1 MRVLTDTHVL
11 LWALL
16 RPARLDAACREV
28 LESPEH
34 QVFFS
39 AVNIWEIAIKRAL
52 DRPDFDVEPDALHR
66 AALETGF
73 GELPISAVH
82 AAAVRH
88 LPPHHRDPF
97 DRLLIVQAQ
106 IEPLLLMTDDPL
118 ISLYPVQ
125 RISAVA
131 ASRKA

>member
-1 MRVLTDTHVL
+1 MRVLTDTHIL

-16 RPARLDAACREV
+16 RPGRLDATDRDV

-52 DRPDFDVEPDALHR
+52 DRPDFDVEPEAVYR

-73 GELPISAVH
+73 RELPVSAVH
-82 AAAVRH
+82 AAAVRD
-88 LPPHHRDPF
+88 LPAHHRDPF
-97 DRLLIVQAQ
+97 DRLLIAQART
-106 IEPLLLMTDDPL
+106 EPLFLMTDDPL
-118 ISLYPVQ
+118 IDLY
-125 RISAVA
+125 AVK
-131 ASRKA
+131 RVGGPN

>member
-1 MRVLTDTHVL
+1 MRVLTDTYIL

-16 RPARLDAACREV
+16 QPARLDAAYRDV

-73 GELPISAVH
+73 RELPIAAVH

-88 LPPHHRDPF
+88 LPAHHRDPF
-97 DRLLIVQAQ
+97 DRLLIAQART
-106 IEPLLLMTDDPL
+106 EPLLLMTDDPL
-118 ISLYPVQ
+118 IDCYTVP
-125 RISAVA
+125 RI
-131 ASRKA
+131 RR

>member
-1 MRVLTDTHVL
+1 MRALTDTHIL
-11 LWALL
+11 LWVLL
-16 RPARLDAACREV
+16 RPARLDAACRDV

-34 QVFFS
+34 RVFFS

-52 DRPDFDVEPDALHR
+52 NRPDFDVEPDAIHR

-73 GELPISAVH
+73 RELPISAVH

-88 LPPHHRDPF
+88 LPAHHRDPF

-106 IEPLLLMTDDPL
+106 TEPLLLMTDDPL

-125 RISAVA
+125 RIGGVA
-131 ASRKA
+131 AGKKT

>member
-11 LWALL
+11 LWALV

-34 QVFFS
+34 QVFYS

-52 DRPDFDVEPDALHR
+52 DRPDFDVEPHAVHR

-73 GELPISAVH
+73 RELPISAVH

-97 DRLLIVQAQ
+97 DRLLIAQAQ
-106 IEPLLLMTDDPL
+106 IEPLLVMTDDPL
-118 ISLYPVQ
+118 ISLYPVH
-125 RISAVA
+125 RIRTVVA
-131 ASRKA
+131 SQKA

>member
-1 MRVLTDTHVL
+1 MRVLTDTHIL
-11 LWALL
+11 LWSLL
-16 RPARLDAACREV
+16 RPARLDAACRDV

-52 DRPDFDVEPDALHR
+52 DRPDFDVEPDAVYR

-73 GELPISAVH
+73 RELPISASH

-97 DRLLIVQAQ
+97 DRLLIVQART
-106 IEPLLLMTDDPL
+106 EPLLLMTDDPL
-118 ISLYPVQ
+118 ISLYAVQ
-125 RISAVA
+125 RFQW
-131 ASRKA
+131 

>member
-1 MRVLTDTHVL
+1 MRVLTDTHIL

-52 DRPDFDVEPDALHR
+52 DRPDFDVEPDAVHR
-66 AALETGF
+66 ASLETGF
-73 GELPISAVH
+73 RELPISAVH

-97 DRLLIVQAQ
+97 DRLLIAQART
-106 IEPLLLMTDDPL
+106 EPLLLLTDDPL
-118 ISLYPVQ
+118 FSLYAVQ
-125 RISAVA
+125 RVQW
-131 ASRKA
+131 

>member
-1 MRVLTDTHVL
+1 MRVLTDTHIL

-16 RPARLDAACREV
+16 RPGRLDAACRDI

-52 DRPDFDVEPDALHR
+52 DRPDFDVEPDAVHR

-73 GELPISAVH
+73 RELPIAADH

-88 LPPHHRDPF
+88 LPAHHRDPF
-97 DRLLIVQAQ
+97 DRLLIAQART
-106 IEPLLLMTDDPL
+106 EPLLLMTDDPL
-118 ISLYPVQ
+118 IDRYTVP
-125 RISAVA
+125 RI
-131 ASRKA
+131 RR